1 MLPNTTSSIQASGAS
16 RAPSVM
22 QTIPSLLSTLLVTA
36 VVLANA
42 VSTATAQDLRVYGP
56 GGPEPAIREAA
67 RQFGTTHGIKV
78 DVTAGP
84 TGKWIA
90 AAKADADLI
99 YSGSETMITDFV
111 DAMGGELLAA
121 TVTPL
126 YLRASAILVRPG
138 NPRHIG
144 GFNDLLVPGV
154 KILIVNG
161 AGQNGLWEDI
171 AGRKGSIE
179 TVKALRANIVNYAK
193 TSADA
198 RQAWGEDRSID
209 VWLTWTIWQ
218 GDDPGLAEIVAIE
231 PELRIYR
238 DAGIALTRRGQGKPA
253 AGDFI
258 KFLTSPAG
266 AAIFQKR
273 GWIAQ

>member
-1 MLPNTTSSIQASGAS
+1 M
-16 RAPSVM
+16 RALLNAVLFIAVM
-22 QTIPSLLSTLLVTA
+22 
-36 VVLANA
+36 LANSLA
-42 VSTATAQDLRVYGP
+42 CAQAQDLRVYGP

-67 RQFGTTHGIKV
+67 QQFEAAHGIKI

-84 TGKWIA
+84 TGKWID

-99 YSGSETMITDFV
+99 YSGSETMMTDFMN
-111 DAMGGELLAA
+111 AMEGELLAA
-121 TVTPL
+121 TVVPL

-138 NPRHIG
+138 NPKHIK
-144 GFNDLLVPGV
+144 GFSDLLAPGV

-171 AGRKGSIE
+171 AGREGKME
-179 TVKALRANIVNYAK
+179 TVKALRSNIAIYAK
-193 TSADA
+193 TSGDA
-198 RQAWGEDRSID
+198 RQIWITDRSID

-218 GDDPGLAEIVAIE
+218 GDDPGLAEIIAIE

-238 DAGIALTRRGQGKPA
+238 DAGIALTRRGQDKA
-253 AGDFI
+253 TAKEFI
-258 KFLTSPAG
+258 KFLESPAA

-273 GWIAQ
+273 GWIVQ

>member
-1 MLPNTTSSIQASGAS
+1 
-16 RAPSVM
+16 M
-22 QTIPSLLSTLLVTA
+22 QTILSFLSALVMMA
-36 VVLANA
+36 VVFANSVGSA
-42 VSTATAQDLRVYGP
+42 RAQDLRIYGP

-67 RQFGTTHGIKV
+67 RQFGAAHGVKI

-84 TGKWIA
+84 TDKWLN
-90 AAKADADLI
+90 AAKVDADLI

-111 DAMGGELLAA
+111 DALGGELVAA

-126 YLRASAILVRPG
+126 YLRASAILVRSG
-138 NPRHIG
+138 NPRHIR

-179 TVKALRANIVNYAK
+179 AVKALRANIVSYAK

-198 RQAWGEDRSID
+198 RQTWVDDRSID

-218 GDDPGLAEIVAIE
+218 GDDPGLAEIGPIE
-231 PELRIYR
+231 PDMRIFR
-238 DAGIALTRRGQGKPA
+238 DAGVALTRRGQSKTSA
-253 AGDFI
+253 RDFVQ
-258 KFLTSPAG
+258 FLASPAG
-266 AAIFQKR
+266 ATIFQKR
-273 GWIAQ
+273 GWITQ

>member
-1 MLPNTTSSIQASGAS
+1 MTQLMRMI
-16 RAPSVM
+16 
-22 QTIPSLLSTLLVTA
+22 LSTLSAASMVTA
-36 VVLANA
+36 VIANLAG
-42 VSTATAQDLRVYGP
+42 TATAQDLRIYGP

-67 RQFGTTHGIKV
+67 RQFGAATNINV
-78 DVTAGP
+78 EVTAGP

-90 AAKADADLI
+90 AAKLDADLV
-99 YSGSETMITDFV
+99 YSGSETMMTDFL
-111 DAMGGELLAA
+111 DAMGGDLVAS

-126 YLRASAILVRPG
+126 YLRVSAMLVRPG

-144 GFNDLLVPGV
+144 SFRDLLVPGV
-154 KILIVNG
+154 RVLVVNG

-171 AGRKGSIE
+171 AGRQGNLE

-198 RQAWGEDRSID
+198 RQAWVADRSID

-218 GDDPGLAEIVAIE
+218 GDDPGLADIVAIE

-238 DAGIALTRRGQGKPA
+238 DAGIALTRRGQDKTSA
-253 AGDFI
+253 KEFV
-258 KFLTSPAG
+258 KFLASPAG
-266 AAIFQKR
+266 ASIFQKR
-273 GWIAQ
+273 GWIIQ

>member
-1 MLPNTTSSIQASGAS
+1 
-16 RAPSVM
+16 M
-22 QTIPSLLSTLLVTA
+22 QTIPPPLSALLILA
-36 VVLANA
+36 VVFANLIGA
-42 VSTATAQDLRVYGP
+42 ARAQDLRVYGP

-67 RQFGTTHGIKV
+67 RQFGATHGIKV

-84 TGKWIA
+84 TGKWID

-99 YSGSETMITDFV
+99 YSGSETMMTDFI
-111 DAMGGELLAA
+111 DAMGGELVA
-121 TVTPL
+121 TTATPL

-138 NPRHIG
+138 NPKRIA
-144 GFNDLLVPGV
+144 GFSDLLAPGM

-171 AGRKGSIE
+171 AGRKGNVA
-179 TVKALRANIVNYAK
+179 TVKAFRANIVNFAK
-193 TSADA
+193 NSAEA
-198 RQAWGEDRSID
+198 RQAWINDRSID
-209 VWLTWTIWQ
+209 AWLTWTIWQ

-238 DAGIALTRRGQGKPA
+238 DAGIALTRRGQDKTSA
-253 AGDFI
+253 REFVR
-258 KFLTSPAG
+258 FLASPAG

-273 GWIAQ
+273 GWITQ

>member
-1 MLPNTTSSIQASGAS
+1 MQA
-16 RAPSVM
+16 
-22 QTIPSLLSTLLVTA
+22 IPSILSTLSMTA
-36 VVLANA
+36 LVLASSIGAA
-42 VSTATAQDLRVYGP
+42 VAQNLRIYGP

-67 RQFGTTHGIKV
+67 RQFGAAHGINI

-84 TGKWIA
+84 TGKWID

-99 YSGSETMITDFV
+99 YSGSETMMTDFV
-111 DAMGGELLAA
+111 DAMGGELVAA

-138 NPRHIG
+138 NPRRIK
-144 GFNDLLVPGV
+144 GFSDLLAPGV

-171 AGRKGSIE
+171 AGRNGNIG

-198 RQAWGEDRSID
+198 RRAWLDDRSID

-238 DAGIALTRRGQGKPA
+238 DAGIALTRRGQGKASA
-253 AGDFI
+253 AEFV
-258 KFLTSPAG
+258 KFLASPAG

-273 GWIAQ
+273 GWIVQ

>member
-1 MLPNTTSSIQASGAS
+1 
-16 RAPSVM
+16 M
-22 QTIPSLLSTLLVTA
+22 QTIPSVFSALSPIALVF
-36 VVLANA
+36 ANA
-42 VSTATAQDLRVYGP
+42 LGTAAAQDLRIYGP

-67 RQFGTTHGIKV
+67 RQFAAARGVKV

-84 TGKWIA
+84 TGKWID

-99 YSGSETMITDFV
+99 YSGSETMMTDFI
-111 DAMGGELLAA
+111 DAMAGELVAA
-121 TVTPL
+121 PVTPL
-126 YLRASAILVRPG
+126 YLRASAMLVRPG
-138 NPRHIG
+138 NPRRIK
-144 GFNDLLVPGV
+144 GFSDLLVAGV
-154 KILIVNG
+154 KVLVVNG

-171 AGRKGSIE
+171 AGRKGNME

-231 PELRIYR
+231 PDLRIYR
-238 DAGIALTRRGQGKPA
+238 DAGIALTRRGQGKTS

>member
-1 MLPNTTSSIQASGAS
+1 MMT
-16 RAPSVM
+16 
-22 QTIPSLLSTLLVTA
+22 
-36 VVLANA
+36 VVLANSVRTGA
-42 VSTATAQDLRVYGP
+42 AQDVRIYGP

-67 RQFGTTHGIKV
+67 RQFNAVHGIKI

-84 TGKWIA
+84 TGKWID
-90 AAKADADLI
+90 AAKAYADLI
-99 YSGSETMITDFV
+99 YSGSETMMTDFL
-111 DAMGGELLAA
+111 DAMGGELVAA
-121 TVTPL
+121 TVTPR

-138 NPRHIG
+138 NPRQINS
-144 GFNDLLVPGV
+144 FNDLLEPGV

-171 AGRKGSIE
+171 AGRKGNIA
-179 TVKALRANIVNYAK
+179 TVKALRANIVKYAQ

-198 RQAWGEDRSID
+198 RQAWTDDRSID

-218 GDDPGLAEIVAIE
+218 GDDPGLAEIIAIE

-238 DAGIALTRRGQGKPA
+238 DAGIALTRQGQGKMTA
-253 AGDFI
+253 SEFI
-258 KFLTSPAG
+258 KFLSSPAG

-273 GWIAQ
+273 GWIVQ